1 MKNIELS
8 VEVADGIT
16 LSNLKEH
23 RKYLSDALQQWT
35 DNPRTDFNP
44 TGYWL
49 HPDDVVGNTV
59 LVKALDVVISYYG
72 G

>member
-1 MKNIELS
+1 MKMIELNA
-8 VEVADGIT
+8 EVADGIT
-16 LSNLKEH
+16 LCTLKEH
-23 RKYLSDALQQWT
+23 REYLYDELQKWK
-35 DNPRTDFNP
+35 DNPKTDSNP

-59 LVKALDVVISYYG
+59 IIKAFDTVISYYG